1 MNTNK
6 AATNYLRDLADK
18 ALVISQD
25 LDLATALL
33 WAASTID
40 RCTCDDELMGPPSC

>member
-1 MNTNK
+1 M
-6 AATNYLRDLADK
+6 AEDPATNYLRDLADK

-33 WAASTID
+33 WAAQVID
-40 RCTCDDELMGPPSC
+40 DCRCKDELKRADGC